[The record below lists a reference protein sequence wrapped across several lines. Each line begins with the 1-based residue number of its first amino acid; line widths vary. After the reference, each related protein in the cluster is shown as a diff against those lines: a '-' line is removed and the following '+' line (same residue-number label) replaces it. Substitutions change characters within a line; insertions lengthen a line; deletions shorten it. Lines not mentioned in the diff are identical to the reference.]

1 MSRSHSDH
9 HIPSF
14 VKVLGVRDAVAVSG
28 TRDQRIAAIA
38 SRQHGRVSRRQ
49 LRAAGI
55 GDGAIARLLAR
66 GALLRE
72 HPGVFAVGHNAP
84 MPLGAEA
91 AALLACA
98 DGTVLSHLTAAALWG
113 LKTPPPTRVEV
124 LIGGRETARPP
135 GVRVHRTVQLP
146 AQDIRIKQLLPLTS
160 PARTLL
166 DVADGLTP
174 RELERALDEAL
185 VGRIVRASQIAAVLA
200 RARGRRGA
208 VRIQKLIETSTGTT
222 VTRSQAEERFLALV
236 RAADLPQPDV
246 NCRTRGF
253 EVDFLWREPAVV
265 VEVDGYR
272 FHSSRAAFERD
283 SAKAAKLTAG
293 GLHVMRVTW
302 LQTESDSYGVV
313 ARLAQALARERP
325 SRPGAPPH

>member
-1 MSRSHSDH
+1 MSRSHSNH
-9 HIPSF
+9 QSTNLI
-14 VKVLGVRDAVAVSG
+14 KVLGVRDPVVVSG

-38 SRQHGRVSRRQ
+38 SRQHGRVGRSQ

-55 GDGAIARLLAR
+55 TDNVIAGLIAR
-66 GALLRE
+66 GALHRE
-72 HPGVFAVGHNAP
+72 HPSVFAVGHHAP
-84 MPLGAEA
+84 MPLQREA

-98 DGTVLSHLTAAALWG
+98 DDTVLSHLTAATLWG
-113 LKTPPPTRVEV
+113 LPAHAPDQVEV
-124 LIGGRETARPP
+124 LICGRQTAQPR

-146 AQDIRIKQLLPLTS
+146 ARDVRIKHHLPLTS

-166 DVADGLTP
+166 DIADGLTP

-185 VGRIVRASQIAAVLA
+185 VARIVRISQIADVLA

-208 VRIQKLIETSTGTT
+208 PRLSALIEHAAGTT

-236 RAADLPQPDV
+236 RAADLPQPEV
-246 NCRTRGF
+246 NYRTRGF
-253 EVDFLWREPAVV
+253 EVDFLWRERRLV

-272 FHSSRAAFERD
+272 YHSSRSAFERD
-283 SAKAAKLTAG
+283 SAKGAKLTAA
-293 GLHVMRVTW
+293 GLQVMRVTW
-302 LQTESDSYGVV
+302 LQMEGDSYGVV
-313 ARLAQALARERP
+313 ARLAQALARARP